1 MATARSSKSAAAA
14 AARRVVRRSA
24 AKKAAA
30 KKPAR
35 KTKAVPAKAVKA
47 KTTSDS
53 RSSRA
58 KVSRP
63 KPIDD
68 PPATGVE
75 LITRVNTAIERE
87 LNQIEVIVGG
97 HRLGPSART
106 EAERRAR
113 TLASLAR
120 TLSEVARLRARHQQK
135 ADDDDDDPVPSDLD
149 EFRETLARRLEKLL
163 ADRSQPPDCEPE
175 PA

>member
-1 MATARSSKSAAAA
+1 MATARYSKSAAAA
-14 AARRVVRRSA
+14 AARRVVRR
-24 AKKAAA
+24 KTP
-30 KKPAR
+30 KKPVR

-47 KTTSDS
+47 KAAAAG

>member
-1 MATARSSKSAAAA
+1 MATARSSNSAAAA
-14 AARRVVRRSA
+14 AARRVVRR
-24 AKKAAA
+24 KTP
-30 KKPAR
+30 KKPVR

-47 KTTSDS
+47 KAAAAG

>member
-1 MATARSSKSAAAA
+1 MATARYSKSAAAA
-14 AARRVVRRSA
+14 AARRVVRR
-24 AKKAAA
+24 KTA
-30 KKPAR
+30 KKPVR

-47 KTTSDS
+47 KAAAAG